1 MLIPKMRA
9 GSISRSCVSLVLS
22 LCGEQIHVGERP
34 PLPVLT
40 KSFVV
45 VDIDPLQ
52 LQVTVSM
59 VTAIGADSML
69 ITDDL
74 PELEMNRSS
83 KRSMGVDF
91 PVSWEQLC
99 HCSGT
104 TGVLRGQKLPPI
116 PAHWYSKAPSS
127 HKVGDITGARE
138 NAEGCSF

>member
-1 MLIPKMRA
+1 MLTPKMRA

-74 PELEMNRSS
+74 PELGMNARG
-83 KRSMGVDF
+83 SMGVDF

-104 TGVLRGQKLPPI
+104 TGVPRGQKLPPI
-116 PAHWYSKAPSS
+116 PAH
-127 HKVGDITGARE
+127 
-138 NAEGCSF
+138 